1 MKLNKVSRM
10 LFALAALMLG
20 GILQNATGMQL
31 FFWLGIIGCV
41 GIFGFLGRGE
51 EFKARK
57 SENAHTS
64 DDAQPEEQL
73 HSGGIAQNTAQHQ
86 RRQRKQHPGNLVQL
100 HRVTTVSSSAL
111 RLSCMAEGLLTSAG

>member
-10 LFALAALMLG
+10 LFAIAALLLG
-20 GILQNATGMQL
+20 SVLQNATGMQL

-57 SENAHTS
+57 
-64 DDAQPEEQL
+64 D
-73 HSGGIAQNTAQHQ
+73 G
-86 RRQRKQHPGNLVQL
+86 KKK
-100 HRVTTVSSSAL
+100 
-111 RLSCMAEGLLTSAG
+111 

>member
-20 GILQNATGMQL
+20 GILRNATGMQL

-57 SENAHTS
+57 
-64 DDAQPEEQL
+64 D
-73 HSGGIAQNTAQHQ
+73 G
-86 RRQRKQHPGNLVQL
+86 KKK
-100 HRVTTVSSSAL
+100 
-111 RLSCMAEGLLTSAG
+111 

>member
-20 GILQNATGMQL
+20 GILRNATGMQL
-31 FFWLGIIGCV
+31 FFWLGIVGCV

-57 SENAHTS
+57 DE
-64 DDAQPEEQL
+64 
-73 HSGGIAQNTAQHQ
+73 
-86 RRQRKQHPGNLVQL
+86 KKK
-100 HRVTTVSSSAL
+100 
-111 RLSCMAEGLLTSAG
+111 

>member
-10 LFALAALMLG
+10 LFAIAALLLG
-20 GILQNATGMQL
+20 SVLQNATGMQL

-57 SENAHTS
+57 EN
-64 DDAQPEEQL
+64 
-73 HSGGIAQNTAQHQ
+73 
-86 RRQRKQHPGNLVQL
+86 KKK
-100 HRVTTVSSSAL
+100 
-111 RLSCMAEGLLTSAG
+111 

>member
-20 GILQNATGMQL
+20 GILRNATGMQL
-31 FFWLGIIGCV
+31 FFWLGIVGCV

-57 SENAHTS
+57 
-64 DDAQPEEQL
+64 D
-73 HSGGIAQNTAQHQ
+73 G
-86 RRQRKQHPGNLVQL
+86 KKK
-100 HRVTTVSSSAL
+100 
-111 RLSCMAEGLLTSAG
+111 

>member
-20 GILQNATGMQL
+20 GILKNATGMQL

-57 SENAHTS
+57 
-64 DDAQPEEQL
+64 D
-73 HSGGIAQNTAQHQ
+73 G
-86 RRQRKQHPGNLVQL
+86 KKK
-100 HRVTTVSSSAL
+100 
-111 RLSCMAEGLLTSAG
+111 

>member
-20 GILQNATGMQL
+20 GILRNATGMQL
-31 FFWLGIIGCV
+31 FFWLGIVGCV

-57 SENAHTS
+57 EN
-64 DDAQPEEQL
+64 
-73 HSGGIAQNTAQHQ
+73 
-86 RRQRKQHPGNLVQL
+86 KKK
-100 HRVTTVSSSAL
+100 
-111 RLSCMAEGLLTSAG
+111 